1 MKMRYALK
9 VYYDGRGF
17 YGSQVQPGKRTVEGE
32 LLGALEACGSRP
44 TDFKASGRTDRGVSA
59 LGNVFAVTVDPELK
73 VRALNSHLPRD
84 MAVVGVREVP
94 EDFHPRYEA
103 LGRVYKYFLP
113 YEGHDM
119 KAMRSV
125 ARLLEG
131 EHSFQNFAVPDGK
144 NPVRRLDSIT
154 MRRVG
159 SSVILTFRGRSFL
172 RQMVRRLVTALDMAG
187 RGELTEAALQ
197 RYMEGEVSRKLPP
210 VEPEGLI
217 LWEVRYPFQF
227 EADGYTMTRL
237 KGRVMARRRLL
248 EREALLYRE
257 ILRTEGFL

>member
-1 MKMRYALK
+1 MRYALK

-17 YGSQVQPGKRTVEGE
+17 YGSQVQPERRTVEGE
-32 LLGALEACGSRP
+32 LLAALKVYRAHP
-44 TDFKASGRTDRGVSA
+44 VDFNAAGRTDRGVSA
-59 LGNVFAVTVDPELK
+59 LGNVFAATVDKELK
-73 VRALNSHLPRD
+73 VRALNSLLPRD
-84 MAVVGVREVP
+84 MAVIGVQEVP

-119 KAMRSV
+119 KAMRSA

-131 EHSFQNFAVPDGK
+131 EHSFQNFAVMDGR
-144 NPVRRLDSIT
+144 NPVRRLDGIT

-159 SSVILTFRGRSFL
+159 GFVVLTFRGRSFL
-172 RQMVRRLVTALDMAG
+172 RQMVRRLVTALAMRG
-187 RGELTEAALQ
+187 RGEVTEAALQ
-197 RYMEGEVSRKLPP
+197 RYMGDEVSRKLQPA
-210 VEPEGLI
+210 EPDGLI

-227 EADGYTMTRL
+227 ATDGYTMARL
-237 KGRVMARRRLL
+237 MGRMLVRWRLL
-248 EREALLYRE
+248 EQEALLYRE